1 MLIRFH
7 CNFELQH
14 FFLAFLMIN
23 LVSKNDKKMIC
34 KLVVNVMFSTIK
46 KLLFCK
52 NIFNILINIREMSLI
67 FHINSNTT
75 RTTDRLLSQSQRI
88 FVSEN

>member
-1 MLIRFH
+1 MLVDKADTDLQKY
-7 CNFELQH
+7 LQH
-14 FFLAFLMIN
+14 
-23 LVSKNDKKMIC
+23 
-34 KLVVNVMFSTIK
+34 
-46 KLLFCK
+46 
-52 NIFNILINIREMSLI
+52 INIREMSLI